1 MLSYVVNVLCSAH
14 LAVWCPLLYYVPL
27 CCGMLS
33 SVVLCHS
40 TLSYVVLW
48 LAKLWYAVP
57 CCAMLHRIAVCC
69 AILGYVVLRCP
80 VVLYCA
86 ILCYVAVCFPK
97 LRFVVLL
104 CYVVLDCAMLYYVVL
119 CCPMFW
125 WVATAV
131 LQGVCSVS
139 NSKEFVWFARNS
151 CNLFE
156 FPGFRSNNWTN
167 PVSPTLFRPYLFK
180 TSTSNQQKIANP
192 TNP

>member
-1 MLSYVVNVLCSAH
+1 
-14 LAVWCPLLYYVPL
+14 
-27 CCGMLS
+27 
-33 SVVLCHS
+33 
-40 TLSYVVLW
+40 
-48 LAKLWYAVP
+48 
-57 CCAMLHRIAVCC
+57 MLHRIAVCC

-139 NSKEFVWFARNS
+139 NSKEFV
-151 CNLFE
+151 
-156 FPGFRSNNWTN
+156 
-167 PVSPTLFRPYLFK
+167 
-180 TSTSNQQKIANP
+180 
-192 TNP
+192 